1 MTDRRNLH
9 NVSPIDGRY
18 SRHLKGLDQYAS
30 EHALIRYRV
39 QIEIEW
45 LLFLADTKEFTR
57 LSPFND
63 TTRSEIRKIYQ
74 EFDADDSSR
83 VSSIEVET
91 NHDLKAVEYFL
102 KDRLREIGI
111 GNLAELL
118 HFGCTSEDINNLAYG
133 LMLQDLR
140 AFQILPKMQSLID
153 SIQGMA
159 KAWVDVPMLSHT
171 HGQPA
176 SPTTAG
182 KEMANFVVRLIQ
194 WRNELEDVKILGKM
208 NGAVGNFNAHV
219 IACPECPWDDMSRN
233 FVLSLGLNHNP
244 MTTQIEPHDSIARY
258 FNAIAGFNQS
268 LLDLDRDCWSYIS
281 IGYFKQKQVAGEV
294 GSSTMPHK
302 VNPID
307 FENSEGNIGVANALA
322 RHLAD
327 KLQVSRW
334 QRDLS
339 DSTALRNVGTT
350 VAHTLIAISSANRG
364 LGKLELNHERLEAD
378 LDDAWEIL
386 GEAVQTVMRAQG
398 MANPYERVKELTRG
412 QHFDQAMYLQLLEE
426 LDLPDEIN
434 VQLRDLTPAKY
445 VGLAAKLANNAL
457 K

>member
-1 MTDRRNLH
+1 MTSRSDLH
-9 NVSPIDGRY
+9 NVSPVDGRY
-18 SRHLKGLDQYAS
+18 RRHVEGLDQYAS

-39 QIEIEW
+39 QIEVEW
-45 LLFLADTKEFTR
+45 FLFLAEAKDFTH
-57 LSPFND
+57 LSPFSE
-63 TTRSEIRKIYQ
+63 TTQSQIRKIYE
-74 EFDADDSSR
+74 EFDTGDSSR
-83 VSSIEVET
+83 VSTIEVET
-91 NHDLKAVEYFL
+91 NHDVKAVEYFL
-102 KDRLREIGI
+102 KDRLQEIGL
-111 GNLAELL
+111 GNHAELL

-133 LMLQDLR
+133 LMLKDLR
-140 AFQILPKMQSLID
+140 SFQLLPNMNSLID
-153 SIQGMA
+153 AVSELAQ
-159 KAWVDVPMLSHT
+159 AWKDIPMLSHT
-171 HGQPA
+171 HGQAA

-194 WRNELEDVKILGKM
+194 WKDELQDVKILGKM

-219 IACPECPWDDMSRN
+219 IACPDCPWDDMSQN
-233 FVLSLGLNHNP
+233 FVSNLGLNPNT

-258 FNAIAGFNQS
+258 LNAIAGFNQT

-281 IGYFKQKQVAGEV
+281 IGYFKQKQAAGEV

-350 VAHTLIAISSANRG
+350 VAHTLIAISSAKRG
-364 LGKLELNHERLEAD
+364 LGKLEINHERLDAD
-378 LDDAWEIL
+378 LNHAWEVL
-386 GEAVQTVMRAQG
+386 GEAVQTVMRLQG
-398 MANPYERVKELTRG
+398 MPNPYERVKELTRG
-412 QHFDQAMYLQLLEE
+412 KHFDQAMYLNLLEE
-426 LDLPDEIN
+426 LSLPDEIKE
-434 VQLRDLTPAKY
+434 QLRELTPAKY
-445 VGLAAKLANNAL
+445 VGLAAQLATNAL